1 MAPQPGA
8 AVPAVDRSSA
18 TQTVFEI
25 GATLREAR
33 VHKRL
38 TLHQVEDDTKIR
50 VKYLQAMENEEFA
63 SLPDP
68 TYAQG
73 FLRSY
78 ASYLGLDPQL
88 FIDEYRSRVRPPAD
102 RDPFAGSSAIAP
114 RSHPHH
120 RRSGGLAFAALLA
133 VLILVVIYVVGLWP
147 NHGSSGPKTNP
158 SVLRTQSSSPSPH
171 TFSAG
176 PGATTSPSSSGSPAA
191 IQQSVVSLVASA
203 PCYVDVREG
212 SASGTPLF
220 KGVLTPGT
228 PKQFIASGAL
238 AIIVGGDPKN
248 LSLTVNAHPVV
259 TAGDKTGTVY
269 LVNKGEVTKH

>member
-1 MAPQPGA
+1 MAPQAGA

-18 TQTVFEI
+18 TQIVFEI

-88 FIDEYRSRVRPPAD
+88 FIDEYRSRVRTPGV
-102 RDPFAGSSAIAP
+102 RDPFAGASAIAP
-114 RSHPHH
+114 RSHPH
-120 RRSGGLAFAALLA
+120 RRSGGLAFVALLA
-133 VLILVVIYVVGLWP
+133 VLILVVVYVLGLRS
-147 NHGSSGPKTNP
+147 NHGSTGTKVNP
-158 SVLRTQSSSPSPH
+158 SVLQTQSVSPSPHQFSAGPGPVSPSSSPSP
-171 TFSAG
+171 T
-176 PGATTSPSSSGSPAA
+176 A
-191 IQQSVVSLVASA
+191 IQRSVVSLVASA
-203 PCYVDVREG
+203 PCYVAVHKD
-212 SASGTPLF
+212 SATGTPLF
-220 KGVLTPGT
+220 QGVLKAGT
-228 PKQFIASGAL
+228 PKQFIASGTL
-238 AIIVGGDPKN
+238 AIVVGGNPKN
-248 LSLTVNAHPVV
+248 LSLTVNDHPVV

-269 LVNKGEVTKH
+269 LINDKGEVTKH